1 MKDLEGRRAAAAF
14 WALLAAV
21 TVTVLASVA
30 GHLAP
35 ALLPLTTCDTLGLVA
50 LGLALA
56 AHALPLAAGLTRL
69 ARPPVPLQLAGVAA
83 GKIVSFQAVSSRK

>member
-1 MKDLEGRRAAAAF
+1 MKDLEPRRAAVAF
-14 WALLAAV
+14 WTL
-21 TVTVLASVA
+21 LASVVVTVFA
-30 GHLAP
+30 GAIGNLAP